1 MDRGFLV
8 HQGHAA
14 ADHVWVPAL
23 FTRSKTFFLEDLWRE
38 DLRDCSIT
46 RLLGFGLLRVVI
58 HVGYGFSRNL
68 GGIQAA
74 GLTMLTLMAIVP
86 LLALGLGIAEA
97 LGFGETLEQGVIA
110 AVKEMFPRSDT
121 LILEVQAA
129 VQRVNFEALGLLGSL
144 VLLYTGYVLFTNVE
158 RSLNRVWKLGRS
170 RSWYRRIV
178 QFLILVLTV
187 PVLGLTAIV
196 LGTMLHEG
204 PWIQYLHQHLSWLA
218 DLYSLGLT
226 LVPHVLLWIAFTA
239 LYKFM
244 PATTVPWRGAVVG
257 GVIAGSGWLFLHELY
272 LYFQVGV
279 AVWDKIY
286 AGFLALPL
294 LLIYLQAAWSAVLV
308 GAEFSYA
315 VLHIHR
321 MKAPWDAVKEGVA

>member
-1 MDRGFLV
+1 MPFSRSFI
-8 HQGHAA
+8 AA
-14 ADHVWVPAL
+14 WRSLLSICRRARAF

-38 DLRDCSIT
+38 DLRDCSNR
-46 RLLGFGLLRVVI
+46 RLLGFGVLRVVI

-68 GGIQAA
+68 GGIHAA

-86 LLALGLGIAEA
+86 LLAMGLGVADA
-97 LGFGETLEQGVIA
+97 LGFGETLDRGITD
-110 AVKEMFPRSDT
+110 AVKQLFPRSDT
-121 LILEVQAA
+121 LRLEVKAA
-129 VQRVNFEALGLLGSL
+129 VQRVNFEALGMLGSL

-158 RSLNRVWKLGRS
+158 RSLNRVWELHRS

-178 QFLILVLTV
+178 QFLIVVLTV
-187 PVLGLTAIV
+187 PVLGLAAIL

-204 PWIQYLHQHLSWLA
+204 PWIQYLPSWLA

-272 LYFQVGV
+272 LYFQIGV

-294 LLIYLQAAWSAVLV
+294 LLVYLQAAWSAVLV

-315 VLHIHR
+315 VLHIHE
-321 MKAPWDAVKEGVA
+321 MKAPWSAVKQGVA